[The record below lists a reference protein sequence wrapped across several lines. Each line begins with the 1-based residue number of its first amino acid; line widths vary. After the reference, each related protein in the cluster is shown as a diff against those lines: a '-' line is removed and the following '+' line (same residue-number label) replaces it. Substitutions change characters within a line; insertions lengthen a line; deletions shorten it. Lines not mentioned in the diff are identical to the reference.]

1 MPEKMKHNRL
11 IIPLDGITDFDQSI
25 VGAKAVGLWRLK
37 RLGLPVPD
45 ALCIAANAYR
55 LHIGAASLK
64 VIINDGLLLP
74 GRSESFDIAQTLSD
88 VRRAIIESP
97 MDDSLAAEIE
107 SHYRTIAA
115 SRLAVRS
122 SATAEDL
129 PGHSFAGLYDT
140 YLGIS
145 NLEDCLIAIKKCWA
159 SLWTERAYNYRQKNG
174 FDHSKVEMAVIV
186 QSLIPADVAGVI
198 FTADPITGDNNR
210 VVIEACLGL
219 GDALVSGKVSSD
231 RVVLDKK
238 GPNVISR
245 SMAAPCISDQTAQKL
260 AKLAIKAESE
270 FGCPQDIEW
279 AICQDNIFLLQ
290 SRPITTIPRA
300 TSWEDRQIWSS
311 FAAKEVIPDV
321 VTPATFSMLES
332 LEEKIFKP
340 FFDVLCI
347 DKGDIPTFELIAGR
361 VYFNV
366 GLWTAVV
373 RHFRIMNK
381 MNWEAF
387 AGSEPGLVLMLEKLR
402 NTPTEDLPSIRHNH
416 IRFILRMPLLIAG
429 VFCSTRRKSQS
440 ILANARKINE
450 KWACIDAAGLSA
462 ERLADCLTEAI
473 NDFPEGIIKVSDFIC
488 MCHWMAYFPIL
499 EVVCKR
505 WIPEEQSCAGK
516 LLAGLGNM
524 ADAEAGLD
532 LWRLAVKINDST
544 ALKGLVQSN
553 AKWDIVHEELVKS
566 PSGEEFL
573 TEWKRFMKVHGHHCR
588 GELEFYNRRWS
599 ETPDYIL
606 GILRSYLG
614 SMEKSNL
621 LENRRRIVEQRE
633 QLVEKCRQKLKNPVK
648 RAVFNHL
655 LARAQYGSA
664 FRENIKSE
672 AIKLLASG
680 RSILLEL
687 GRKLKDSSLIA
698 NSDDV
703 FFLKLEELRQLTRGR
718 SEGYIRQVIAAR
730 RADYEK
736 WQTILPPNVIF
747 GRFNPDT
754 YVPADVSA
762 GANLL
767 DGLAVSPGVVSG
779 KARVILRAD
788 ENEQVQAGEIL
799 VAPFTDPG
807 WTPYFIPAAGIVMD
821 QGGLLSHGAIIARE
835 YGIPAVVNVG
845 NATKIIKTGQTIQ
858 VDGDRGVVRI
868 LE

>member
-1 MPEKMKHNRL
+1 MKRNILIMPLNSVR
-11 IIPLDGITDFDQSI
+11 GSDQSI

-37 RLGLPVPD
+37 RMGLPVPD
-45 ALCIAANAYR
+45 AFCIAANAYR
-55 LHIGAASLK
+55 LYIGAVSLK
-64 VIINDGLLLP
+64 AVIDSALLSLSRP
-74 GRSESFDIAQTLSD
+74 ESFDIAKPLAD

-107 SHYRTIAA
+107 SHYNTLAA

-159 SLWTERAYNYRQKNG
+159 SLWTERAYSYRQKNG

-198 FTADPITGDNNR
+198 FTSDPVTGDDNR
-210 VVIEACLGL
+210 IVIEACLGL
-219 GDALVSGKVSSD
+219 GDALVSGKVTPD
-231 RVVLDKK
+231 RVVLDKR
-238 GPNVISR
+238 GLNVLSQTV
-245 SMAAPCISDQTAQKL
+245 SAHCIDKQTAQKL

-279 AICQDNIFLLQ
+279 AIHQCNIFLLQ
-290 SRPITTIPRA
+290 SRPITTISK
-300 TSWEDRQIWSS
+300 TKSWEDRQIWSS

-321 VTPATFSMLES
+321 VTPATSWMLGS

-361 VYFNV
+361 VYFNA

-387 AGSEPGLVLMLEKLR
+387 AGSEPELVLMLEKLR
-402 NTPTEDLPSIRHNH
+402 NTPTEDLPKIKHNRV
-416 IRFILRMPLLIAG
+416 RFILRFPLLT
-429 VFCSTRRKSQS
+429 VSMLCNTRRKSQS

-450 KWACIDAAGLSA
+450 KWVCIDAAGLSA

-505 WIPEEQSCAGK
+505 WFPDEQSCAGR
-516 LLAGLGNM
+516 LLVGMSNM
-524 ADAEAGLD
+524 EDAEAGLD
-532 LWRLAVKINDST
+532 LWRLAAKINDNP
-544 ALKGLVQSN
+544 ALKELVQSN

-648 RAVFNHL
+648 GAVFNHL
-655 LARAQYGSA
+655 LVRAQYGSA

-672 AIKLLASG
+672 LIKLMASI
-680 RSILLEL
+680 RSIQLEL
-687 GRKLKDSSLIA
+687 GRKLAAGSLIA
-698 NSDDV
+698 DCNDV

-718 SEGYIRQVIAAR
+718 SEVYIRQVIAAR

-736 WQTILPPNVIF
+736 WQTISPPNVIF

-754 YVPADVSA
+754 YVPADV
-762 GANLL
+762 NLL
-767 DGLAVSPGVVSG
+767 GGLAVSPGVVSG

-788 ENEQVQAGEIL
+788 DNEQVQAGEIL

>member
-1 MPEKMKHNRL
+1 MKHNRL
-11 IIPLDGITDFDQSI
+11 IIHLDGITDSDQSI
-25 VGAKAVGLWRLK
+25 VGAKTVGLWRLK

-45 ALCIAANAYR
+45 AFCIAANAYR

-64 VIINDGLLLP
+64 AMIDNALLLS
-74 GRSESFDIAQTLSD
+74 GRPESFDITKPLAD

-107 SHYRTIAA
+107 SHYHTLAA
-115 SRLAVRS
+115 NRLAVRS

-159 SLWTERAYNYRQKNG
+159 SLWTERAYSYRQKNG

-198 FTADPITGDNNR
+198 FTADPVTGDDSR
-210 VVIEACLGL
+210 VVIEACPGL
-219 GDALVSGKVSSD
+219 GDALVSGRVSPD
-231 RVVLDKK
+231 RVVLDKR
-238 GPNVISR
+238 GLNVLSQTV
-245 SMAAPCISDQTAQKL
+245 SAHCIDKQTAQKL

-279 AICQDNIFLLQ
+279 AIHQDKIFLLQ

-311 FAAKEVIPDV
+311 FAAKEIIPDV
-321 VTPATFSMLES
+321 VTPATSWMLES
-332 LEEKIFKP
+332 LVANSVDSAS
-340 FFDVLCI
+340 DVLCI
-347 DKGDIPTFELIAGR
+347 DIKDNIPTYELIAGR
-361 VYFNV
+361 VYFNASF
-366 GLWTAVV
+366 WAVV
-373 RHFRIMNK
+373 TRQFRITRNLDW
-381 MNWEAF
+381 NSF
-387 AGSEPGLVLMLEKLR
+387 AGSEPELGQLFEKLK
-402 NTPTEDLPSIRHNH
+402 NTPTEDLPKIKHNH
-416 IRFILRMPLLIAG
+416 VRFILRLPLLTASML
-429 VFCSTRRKSQS
+429 CNTRRKSQS
-440 ILANARKINE
+440 ILANVRKINE
-450 KWACIDAAGLSA
+450 KWACLDISGLSA
-462 ERLADCLTEAI
+462 ERLADCLMEAVTDL
-473 NDFPEGIIKVSDFIC
+473 NEGIIKKGFNLLR
-488 MCHWMAYFPIL
+488 MFYWMVYFPIL

-505 WIPEEQSCAGK
+505 WLPDEQSCAGR
-516 LLAGLGNM
+516 LLVGLSNM
-524 ADAEAGLD
+524 EDAEAGLD
-532 LWRLAVKINDST
+532 LWRLAVKVNDSP
-544 ALKGLVQSN
+544 ALKELIQSN
-553 AKWDIVHEELVKS
+553 AGWDILHEGLTKS
-566 PSGEEFL
+566 SHGEEFL
-573 TEWKRFMKVHGHHCR
+573 IDWSRFMKAHGHHCR
-588 GELEFYNRRWS
+588 GEIELYNRRWS

-606 GILRSYLG
+606 GLIRSYLG
-614 SMEKSNL
+614 SMGKANP
-621 LENRRRIVEQRE
+621 LENYKRLAVERE
-633 QLVEKCRQKLKNPVK
+633 QPAQRCRRKLTNPVK

-655 LARAQYGSA
+655 LVRARYGSA

-672 AIKLLASG
+672 FVKLIASM

-687 GRKLKDSSLIA
+687 GRKLAAGSLIA
-698 NSDDV
+698 DCNDV
-703 FFLKLEELRQLTRGR
+703 FFLKLEELGPLTRNQA
-718 SEGYIRQVIAAR
+718 QVDIKEIIATR
-730 RADYEK
+730 RAEYEK
-736 WQTILPPNVIF
+736 WQSVTPPNLIIGKF
-747 GRFNPDT
+747 DPDR
-754 YVPADVSA
+754 YVPEEVKADVQQ
-762 GANLL
+762 LK
-767 DGLAVSPGVVSG
+767 GLAVSPGVVSG

-788 ENEQVQAGEIL
+788 DNEQVQAGEIL